1 MNRVTKHQNDLIHLD
16 LHTTKSLDDVDDN
29 LLDNTRLNKDHKMD
43 MMLVLTMSYKNWMM
57 MMIRVN
63 QSDNFLLKYLV
74 LDKLYDKM
82 EVVNT
87 YNKNLEDKLM
97 EVHMVKD
104 AFVIVAFVVDN
115 DDDENDL
122 VQSLVQLIHE
132 YAKLN

>member
-1 MNRVTKHQNDLIHLD
+1 
-16 LHTTKSLDDVDDN
+16 
-29 LLDNTRLNKDHKMD
+29 MD